1 MWGQK
6 HQSTEEEFEASTKCS
21 DNSGGKEKEL
31 ADGVVSPSGRVMT
44 VDRQLLY
51 KAVGHVYSKLVM
63 PGEEGGLKDWI
74 QGKMCTLFNAIQ
86 RRTLHNGY
94 RNL

>member
-6 HQSTEEEFEASTKCS
+6 YQSNEEEVEGSTKCS

-31 ADGVVSPSGRVMT
+31 ADGVVSPSGRIKMT

-51 KAVGHVYSKLVM
+51 KAVGYVYSKLVM
-63 PGEEGGLKDWI
+63 PGEDGGQKREGMEGFHLAFEGLI
-74 QGKMCTLFNAIQ
+74 GPE
-86 RRTLHNGY
+86 
-94 RNL
+94 

>member
-6 HQSTEEEFEASTKCS
+6 HQSTEKEFEASTKCS

-31 ADGVVSPSGRVMT
+31 ADGVVSPSGRVKMT

-74 QGKMCTLFNAIQ
+74 QGKCVHFSTPYKEE
-86 RRTLHNGY
+86 TS
-94 RNL
+94 